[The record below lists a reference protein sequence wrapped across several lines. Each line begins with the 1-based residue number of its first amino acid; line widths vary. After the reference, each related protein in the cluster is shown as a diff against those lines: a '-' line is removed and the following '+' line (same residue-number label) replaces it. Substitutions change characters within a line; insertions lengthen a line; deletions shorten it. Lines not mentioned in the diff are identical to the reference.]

1 MSWNTQVPLSLNENF
16 FIVILPLSI
25 RFPLSD
31 FLFMLVIVIIITK
44 TLKHSNNYIITI
56 MDTKQTMTREISFH
70 IKVALACICECMSE
84 KRKLCTCVYVH
95 KTLVQ
100 TNENFL
106 FVFWFPLKVQK
117 I

>member
-1 MSWNTQVPLSLNENF
+1 
-16 FIVILPLSI
+16 
-25 RFPLSD
+25 
-31 FLFMLVIVIIITK
+31 MLVIVIIITK

-84 KRKLCTCVYVH
+84 KRELCTCVYVH

-106 FVFWFPLKVQK
+106 FVFWFSLKVQK